1 MRLTDWPTL
10 PMVVEVCVSINSGGA
25 LNQALALRTSHHT
38 HDKKKKKIDVICPGA
53 MRPLGC
59 LALFAV
65 AVTTASVNAASSVFD
80 IRSYGAVGDG
90 KTMNTA
96 AIATAIA
103 AAHKV

>member
-1 MRLTDWPTL
+1 
-10 PMVVEVCVSINSGGA
+10 
-25 LNQALALRTSHHT
+25 
-38 HDKKKKKIDVICPGA
+38 